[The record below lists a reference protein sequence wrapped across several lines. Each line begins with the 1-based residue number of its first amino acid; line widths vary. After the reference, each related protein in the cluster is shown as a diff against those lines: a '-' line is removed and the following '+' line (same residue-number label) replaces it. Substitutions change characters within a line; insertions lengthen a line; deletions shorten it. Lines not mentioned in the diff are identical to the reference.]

1 VDGAAAAVGTAVTD
15 RVRAL
20 EHWSS
25 EANPYE
31 YGPGDVEP
39 NSYDSGALRPMSSGQ
54 ALARDNDDY
63 LLPVR
68 GMGDLKQ
75 NSDDSGALGRSR
87 VSGQTLAQ
95 DNADYLLPVSTQ
107 LKPDGKAPPIG
118 AVPGAR
124 NSYAG
129 MDDYDTVMAEK
140 RLSLSATVV
149 VNNLGNGPPAR
160 TASAAEPST
169 YNGIVDLGVGPGA
182 VSAIG
187 AYDLASP
194 NDPYATH
201 TYGAQI
207 SSGQAQ
213 HAQAADSAHS
223 GPKSSRRGRGVSN
236 PHYRPNQHHP

>member
-1 VDGAAAAVGTAVTD
+1 
-15 RVRAL
+15 
-20 EHWSS
+20 
-25 EANPYE
+25 
-31 YGPGDVEP
+31 
-39 NSYDSGALRPMSSGQ
+39 
-54 ALARDNDDY
+54 
-63 LLPVR
+63 
-68 GMGDLKQ
+68 MGDLKQ
-75 NSDDSGALGRSR
+75 NSYDSGALGRSR

-149 VNNLGNGPPAR
+149 VNNLGNGPSAR

-169 YNGIVDLGVGPGA
+169 YNEIVDLSAQASTYNEVVDLGA
-182 VSAIG
+182 VRGPVFAIG

-194 NDPYATH
+194 NDPYATSDDK
-201 TYGAQI
+201 I
-207 SSGQAQ
+207 SGGRTQ
-213 HAQAADSAHS
+213 HAQAADSVLP
-223 GPKSSRRGRGVSN
+223 GPKQSRSGRAVSN
-236 PHYRPNQHHP
+236 PKYRTNRQDP